1 MPSSRRRRRRQ
12 AGQRG
17 WASAFLI
24 AVAIAFAVVVVV
36 GSFAEIHRQ
45 SSAYRTS
52 TNTGYAELAS
62 RVVQAS
68 NRTGAQLVALVDGAP
83 QLTNVSIPHTA
94 IPYAAR
100 ARLQQGLDQAVK
112 ETAAQADR
120 AGHLAPPQPFGDL
133 AGQFSQVLADRA
145 TAVSGLQYSIDQL
158 LGMTPLPIAG
168 APPTSVASGAAPLI
182 SIGQATTAMSAEG
195 TLLQQADDHYR
206 ALVATIGRQRLAIH
220 LPASAW
226 VPSPVDTASLG
237 AVRLGGLA
245 PALSAT
251 PAFVPLHRLV
261 VTAVGL
267 SPPAIP
273 SCSTCIG
280 IVGTWCNNPQS
291 TVPGATPTILP
302 PTASVGAGVTVTNC
316 GTVVE
321 SGVVVTESLVLA
333 DLPGTAAPPDGSR
346 GGSVHATVSL
356 LSGSSTALTMAPL
369 PVAGG
374 HRYTLTIAIATPPS
388 QVLVEG
394 STQQFLL
401 QISG

>member
-17 WASAFLI
+17 WARTFLI
-24 AVAIAFAVVVVV
+24 AVAVAFAAVVVV

-45 SSAYRTS
+45 SSVYRTS

-68 NRTGAQLVALVDGAP
+68 NRTGAQLATLVDRAP
-83 QLTNVSIPHTA
+83 DLTNASIPQTAIPHTA
-94 IPYAAR
+94 R
-100 ARLQQGLDQAVK
+100 AQLQQGLDQAAR
-112 ETAAQADR
+112 ETAAQADQ
-120 AGHLAPPQPFGDL
+120 AGHLAPPQPSGDL
-133 AGQFSQVLADRA
+133 AGQFSRVLADRA
-145 TAVSGLQYSIDQL
+145 TAVSGLRNSIDQL

-168 APPTSVASGAAPLI
+168 APSTPTASGAAPLI

-195 TLLQQADDHYR
+195 ALLQQADDHYR
-206 ALVATIGRQRLAIH
+206 ALVTAIGRQRLAIH

-226 VPSPVDTASLG
+226 VSSPVDAASLG
-237 AVRLGGLA
+237 SVRLAGLA
-245 PALSAT
+245 PALSAA
-251 PAFVPLHRLV
+251 PALVPLHRLV

-280 IVGTWCNNPQS
+280 IVGTWCNSPQS

-302 PTASVGAGVTVTNC
+302 PTSSVGAGVTVTNC

-321 SGVVVTESLVLA
+321 TGVEVTESLVLA
-333 DLPGTAAPPDGSR
+333 DRPGTAAPPAGSG
-346 GGSVHATVSL
+346 GGSVHSTISL

-374 HRYTLTIAIATPPS
+374 HRYTLTITIAIPPS
-388 QVLVEG
+388 QVVVEG